1 MFVTSGQFYVFVAC
15 VCFGGC
21 VSILFSISMLIK
33 NFLSNSFIK
42 IALDVI
48 CFIVVGVLYVL
59 YSHAFNF
66 PNFRVYMIAGVL
78 FGIFSYLKSFH
89 ILLAKMV
96 KKLYNI
102 MDKKLRRNKRSNNE
116 RKQG

>member
-21 VSILFSISMLIK
+21 TSILYSISALIK
-33 NFLSNSFIK
+33 NCISNRLIK
-42 IALDVI
+42 SIPDVI
-48 CFIVVGVLYVL
+48 CFLLIGVLYVL
-59 YSHAFNF
+59 YSHTLNF
-66 PNFRVYMIAGVL
+66 PNFRVYMIVGIL

-89 ILLAKMV
+89 ILLAKMS
-96 KKLYNI
+96 KKFYNI
-102 MDKKLRRNKRSNNE
+102 IDKKLRRVKRSKDE

>member
-21 VSILFSISMLIK
+21 TSILFSISALIK
-33 NFLSNSFIK
+33 NYISNRLIK
-42 IALDVI
+42 ILPDVI
-48 CFIVVGVLYVL
+48 CFLLISVLYVL
-59 YSHAFNF
+59 YSHALNF
-66 PNFRVYMIAGVL
+66 PDFRVYMIVGVL
-78 FGIFSYLKSFH
+78 FGIFTYLKSFH